1 MKYLYG
7 LPDKIIK
14 VKVKE
19 LDKVRDIMEKIQ
31 LQEGISSKN
40 KVLKF
45 YGKTLEK
52 SRILLSYYNIKDESI
67 LYLEGKRENL
77 TLNVK
82 LGYLASLY
90 IV

>member
-7 LPDKIIK
+7 SPDKIIK
-14 VKVKE
+14 VEVKE

-31 LQEGISSKN
+31 FQEGISSKN

-45 YGKTLEK
+45 DGKTLEK

-82 LGYLASLY
+82 LYRIFS
-90 IV
+90 